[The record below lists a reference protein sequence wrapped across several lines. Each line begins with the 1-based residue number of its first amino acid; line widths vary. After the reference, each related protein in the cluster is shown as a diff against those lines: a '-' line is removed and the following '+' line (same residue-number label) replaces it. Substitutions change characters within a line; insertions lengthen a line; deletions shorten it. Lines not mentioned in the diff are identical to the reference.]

1 MSNQAAK
8 ADLSRIRI
16 ALCGKDRRVLLQV
29 RHKLMSIGYLSTTLI
44 RSDAEL
50 RFWATAGFPDLIIAD
65 HSLDDGAAIQT
76 IKDIR
81 SGDLGENPFV
91 VTIITTWTNDT
102 HSVRTAINCG
112 IDDLIVAPFSADQV
126 LERMRKMIAY
136 RKPFIVTC
144 DYIGPERRQDPS
156 RINNIPTFELP
167 NSLRMRQEGE
177 AVDFLTLR
185 DQIAKSK
192 TEITEEKLRRIGFQI
207 AFLVDLI
214 LPEFGL
220 GEFKD
225 EFIQNLNRLVSM
237 SSEAVKRLQN
247 TKYAPLF
254 QLCKSFHKLLSRIAA
269 HPQNATPDD
278 VELLKP
284 LAFQMYGA
292 FFPNEQASDLADQ
305 ISSAVS
311 NYKIRRARMAS

>member
-1 MSNQAAK
+1 MSFDIAQNVETNWHKRDRVCADWVSMNNQAA
-8 ADLSRIRI
+8 ADSRIRI

-144 DYIGPERRQDPS
+144 DYIGPNGVRIRA
-156 RINNIPTFELP
+156 INNIPTFELP
-167 NSLRMRQEGE
+167 NSLRMRQR
-177 AVDFLTLR
+177 ARRLILTLR
-185 DQIAKSK
+185 DQIVKEQN
-192 TEITEEKLRRIGFQI
+192 EIVEEKLRRIGFQ
-207 AFLVDLI
+207 
-214 LPEFGL
+214 
-220 GEFKD
+220 
-225 EFIQNLNRLVSM
+225 
-237 SSEAVKRLQN
+237 
-247 TKYAPLF
+247 T
-254 QLCKSFHKLLSRIAA
+254 LS
-269 HPQNATPDD
+269 
-278 VELLKP
+278 
-284 LAFQMYGA
+284 G
-292 FFPNEQASDLADQ
+292 
-305 ISSAVS
+305 
-311 NYKIRRARMAS
+311 